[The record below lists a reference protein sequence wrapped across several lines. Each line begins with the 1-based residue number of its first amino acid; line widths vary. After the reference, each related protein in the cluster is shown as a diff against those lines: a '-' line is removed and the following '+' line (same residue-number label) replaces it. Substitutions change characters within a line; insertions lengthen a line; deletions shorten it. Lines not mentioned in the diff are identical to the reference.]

1 LGLYHNRIYDTNI
14 NMSRSIYEKDYR
26 EIISRLKQARVNA
39 GFSQQAVAE
48 KLGKPQSYISKIESG
63 ERRLDVA
70 EMKKFAEIYKK
81 DISHFVK

>member
-1 LGLYHNRIYDTNI
+1 
-14 NMSRSIYEKDYR
+14 ME
-26 EIISRLKQARVNA
+26 RLRKARVEA
-39 GFSQQAVAE
+39 GLSQQAVAD

-81 DISHFVK
+81 DTNYFLK